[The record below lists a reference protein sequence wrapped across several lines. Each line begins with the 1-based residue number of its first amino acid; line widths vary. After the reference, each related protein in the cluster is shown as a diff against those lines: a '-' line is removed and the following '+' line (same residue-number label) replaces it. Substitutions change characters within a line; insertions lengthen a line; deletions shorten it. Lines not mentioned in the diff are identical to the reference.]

1 MKTKFFILLI
11 IHLSLACFA
20 QKTYYKIINEK
31 ITLNQKEY
39 TSKIE
44 NYKKESNLEEL
55 VLKTITKKDS
65 IIKYVRLT
73 VYKKGVNDFDPY
85 AGTKKKIGSRFEIE
99 KFSDNNGKKFKMNYL
114 DGKPTFI
121 NFWFTRC
128 PPCIEEIP
136 LMNQLKEKYGNQV
149 NFITITFNDKT
160 TVDEFL
166 KTTPFNFKHIVNAK
180 SEINRLEIS
189 AFPTNLILDK
199 NGIIQNVFP
208 VITYDT
214 EEINIILDHLVL

>member
-31 ITLNQKEY
+31 TTLDQNQY
-39 TSKIE
+39 DSKKT

-99 KFSDNNGKKFKMNYL
+99 KFSDNNGKKFKKNYL

-128 PPCIEEIP
+128 PPCIKEIP
-136 LMNQLKEKYGNQV
+136 SLNKLKEKYGNQV
-149 NFITITFNDKT
+149 NFITITFNDKA

-166 KTTPFNFKHIVNAK
+166 KTTPFNFKHIVNAQ

-189 AFPTNLILDK
+189 AFPTSLILDK
-199 NGIIQNVFP
+199 NGIIHNVFGE
-208 VITYDT
+208 ITYDT
-214 EEINIILDHLVL
+214 EDINLILDHLVL